1 MNSLFPVMTY
11 KICYV
16 NFMVGEFGQRVYGPH
31 HLSLFFQMNNNEN
44 DL

>member
-16 NFMVGEFGQRVYGPH
+16 NFMVGEFGQRVYGPPS
-31 HLSLFFQMNNNEN
+31 SLLIFSDEQ
-44 DL
+44 